1 MVMLWA
7 TIETESD
14 GRLTKFDRTFALFFR
29 LWYNDNVTKGEI
41 IMNGFSLLMAGIIF
55 VVSGCMGR
63 AAPRIVNVLG
73 TIVIVTAFVSN
84 FLFLESLW
92 G

>member
-1 MVMLWA
+1 
-7 TIETESD
+7 
-14 GRLTKFDRTFALFFR
+14 
-29 LWYNDNVTKGEI
+29 
-41 IMNGFSLLMAGIIF
+41 MNGFSLLMAGIIF
-55 VVSGCMGR
+55 VVSVCMGR
-63 AAPRIVNVLG
+63 TAPRIVNVLG